1 MYIYEL
7 ELNTPITITAKMRGS
22 NQLEWKREVMK
33 TSIKQ
38 KHILVPL
45 LTFQR
50 KVVSFN
56 VAGLIIEVTAVG
68 PDGPVVFKNC
78 AVRSLIVSGVKY
90 HEVVCR
96 VESVNGNRRASD
108 RIDMK
113 CPCTFY
119 NENFRVEGVL
129 KDLGASGF
137 SVVVDGGLEPNINQQ
152 SENVS
157 IEYMDTK
164 LKRDVTINGTVV
176 RQVKMK
182 DGAVLFGCTLEMTND
197 VIAAINTRK

>member
-22 NQLEWKREVMK
+22 NQLEWKREVMR

-45 LTFQR
+45 LTYQK

-56 VAGLIIEVTAVG
+56 VAGVIIEVTAVG

-78 AVRSLIVSGVKY
+78 SVRSLVVSGVRY
-90 HEVVCR
+90 HEIVCR

-113 CPCTFY
+113 CPCTIY
-119 NENFRVEGVL
+119 NQHFRVEGVL

-137 SVVVDGGLEPNINQQ
+137 SCVIDGDLEPNMNQQ
-152 SENVS
+152 SES
-157 IEYMDTK
+157 ITIEYTDTK
-164 LKRDVTINGTVV
+164 LKRDIAINGTVV
-176 RQVKMK
+176 RRVKLK
-182 DGAVLFGCTLEMTND
+182 DGSVLYGCTLEMTND
-197 VIAAINTRK
+197 VMAAINTRK